1 VLLDRRWIQEHI
13 PHKDGMCLLDEV
25 LSWDLTQTQCRA
37 STHRCPHNPLRANG
51 RLGAACG
58 IEYAAQTM
66 AVHGALVA
74 SASGGTA
81 PPGFLASVRGVR
93 LNVDRLD
100 VFEADL
106 VTLVERVAGDEN
118 TALYEFSVSAD
129 NVVLVMG
136 RAAIAF
142 NVFAGVTV
150 AGSAHGGDYA
160 PANSATS
167 AAPAVGADG
176 TTAGVASGATAVGA
190 SPGTVESAASAKSE
204 SP

>member
-1 VLLDRRWIQEHI
+1 MLLDRRWIEEHI

-37 STHRCPHNPLRANG
+37 STHRSPDNPLRANG

-106 VTLVERVAGDEN
+106 VTFVERVAGDEN

-129 NVVLVMG
+129 DVMLVTG

-150 AGSAHGGDYA
+150 TGSAQGDGD
-160 PANSATS
+160 AT
-167 AAPAVGADG
+167 AAVLDGAK
-176 TTAGVASGATAVGA
+176 TGVVSGATAAGA
-190 SPGTVESAASAKSE
+190 SSETAEPAASPKAE